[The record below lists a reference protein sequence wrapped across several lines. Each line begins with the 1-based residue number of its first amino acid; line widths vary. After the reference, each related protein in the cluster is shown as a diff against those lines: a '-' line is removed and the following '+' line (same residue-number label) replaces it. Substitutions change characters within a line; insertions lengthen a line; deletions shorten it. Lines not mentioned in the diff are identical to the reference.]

1 MKLNLLN
8 QVFSFHDFRLIDIE
22 NLPDKV
28 ILYFDQGLYFEKN
41 EGEQKDYMMTNPRL
55 ILYKTDT
62 SFSNEELGEIIGGL
76 IHSFDPDFDTEAG
89 LRDIDEDFGNGLEI
103 NLYKDGT
110 YKKISL
116 DEFLKLDFEIINE
129 SFGYGYMRFQGIVT
143 SFEDA
148 NEWQEASL
156 EIYYNNDAELIYDDL
171 EELE

>member
-1 MKLNLLN
+1 MKLYLLN
-8 QVFSFHDFRLIDIE
+8 QVFSFHDFHLTNIE
-22 NLPDKV
+22 NLPDKT
-28 ILYFDQGLYFEKN
+28 ILSFDQGLYFEKN

-62 SFSNEELGEIIGGL
+62 SFSKEELGEIIGGL
-76 IHSFDPDFDTEAG
+76 IHAFDPHFDLEG
-89 LRDIDEDFGNGLEI
+89 KLEDLDDDFGHGVEI

-116 DEFLKLDFEIINE
+116 EELLKLDFEIINE
-129 SFGYGYMRFQGIVT
+129 SFGYGYMRFSGLVT
-143 SFEDA
+143 GFKDA

-156 EIYYNNDAELIYDDL
+156 EIYYNNDADLIYDDL

>member
-1 MKLNLLN
+1 
-8 QVFSFHDFRLIDIE
+8 
-22 NLPDKV
+22 
-28 ILYFDQGLYFEKN
+28 
-41 EGEQKDYMMTNPRL
+41 MMTNPRL

-62 SFSNEELGEIIGGL
+62 SFSKEELGEIIGGL

-89 LRDIDEDFGNGLEI
+89 LRDIDEDFGIGLEI

-129 SFGYGYMRFQGIVT
+129 SFGYGYMRFRGIVT
-143 SFEDA
+143 GFEDA
-148 NEWQEASL
+148 NEWQEASI

-171 EELE
+171 EELEWY

>member
-8 QVFSFHDFRLIDIE
+8 QVFSFHDFHLTNIE
-22 NLPDKV
+22 NLPDKI

-62 SFSNEELGEIIGGL
+62 SFSKEELGEIIGGL
-76 IHSFDPDFDTEAG
+76 IHAFDPDFDIDGG
-89 LRDIDEDFGNGLEI
+89 LNGLDDGSFDGLEI

-110 YKKISL
+110 FKKISL
-116 DEFLKLDFEIINE
+116 EELLKLNFEIINE
-129 SFGYGYMRFQGIVT
+129 SFGYGYMRFRGIVT
-143 SFEDA
+143 GFEDA

-171 EELE
+171 EKLE